1 MSAPS
6 MTAPR
11 ARQHDASSI
20 RTSARVLIQASAVGR
35 ASASLAADTV
45 RIGLGRSEVAPPDG
59 DTRFRDPAWAENAV
73 YRRLMQGYLAWC
85 RSIDTVVDS
94 IEEDDW
100 RRGEQARFLL
110 GALTAA
116 TAPTNFLLGNPAA
129 MKRAFDTGGLSLV
142 RGIRNWA
149 NGLVTNGG
157 QPAMVKAGAHT
168 VGRDLAIT
176 PGAVVSR
183 DPVGEL
189 IQYAPSTEEVYER
202 PTLVVPP
209 PIGRYYFL
217 DLAQRRSFV
226 EYATSR
232 GLQTFLLSWRN
243 PSPAESDWGMDT
255 YLVRLRS
262 AIDEVRETT
271 GAETINLIGFCAG
284 GILTTSLLSHL
295 AATDDSAVDSVALAV
310 TLLDFDMAA
319 PIAAF
324 KSAALLSLARWNS
337 KRRGVI
343 TARNM
348 GAAFNWMRPNDLI
361 WNHWVNNYLLGQEPP
376 EFDILAWNA
385 DGTNLPAAL
394 HAQFLDIFENNRLVG
409 PDPMTCLGSPVDIAK
424 ITTPAFVMGAAND
437 HLTPWRG
444 TYQTVQML
452 GGDSTYVL
460 SNAGHIASLVNPPGN
475 PRASYLTGPTKRG
488 ESADDWRAGAEQHT
502 GSWWEHWAD
511 WTIRSAGT
519 LGPAPRRLGSETH
532 PVLMAAPGA
541 YVRDEAP

>member
-1 MSAPS
+1 MAAASA
-6 MTAPR
+6 R
-11 ARQHDASSI
+11 HHDASSSI
-20 RTSARVLIQASAVGR
+20 PTSARVLTQASTVAR
-35 ASASLAADTV
+35 ASVSLAADVV

-73 YRRLMQGYLAWC
+73 YHRLMQGYLAWC
-85 RSIDTVVDS
+85 RSIDTVVDT
-94 IEEDDW
+94 IEQDDW
-100 RRGEQARFLL
+100 RRSEQARFLL
-110 GALTAA
+110 GAVTTA

-129 MKRAFDTGGLSLV
+129 IKRAFDTGGLSLA
-142 RGIRNWA
+142 RGLRNWA
-149 NGLVTNGG
+149 NDLVNNGG

-168 VGRDLAIT
+168 VGRNLAVT
-176 PGAVVSR
+176 PRAVVSR
-183 DPVGEL
+183 DPVAEL
-189 IQYAPSTEEVYER
+189 IQYAPSTEQVYER

-209 PIGRYYFL
+209 LIGRYYFL

-232 GLQTFLLSWRN
+232 SLQTFLLSWRN
-243 PSPAESDWGMDT
+243 PSPAESDWDMDT
-255 YLVRLRS
+255 YLTRLRA

-284 GILTTSLLSHL
+284 GILTTTLLSRL
-295 AATDDSAVDSVALAV
+295 AATEDAAVDSVALAV

-337 KRRGVI
+337 ERRGVI

-361 WNHWVNNYLLGQEPP
+361 WNYWVNNYLLGQEPP

-385 DGTNLPAAL
+385 DGTNLPATL
-394 HAQFLDIFENNRLVG
+394 HTQFLDIFENNRLVE
-409 PDPMTCLGSPVDIAK
+409 PDPMTCLGTPVDIAK
-424 ITTPAFVMGAAND
+424 ITIPAFVMGAAND

-475 PRASYLTGPTKRG
+475 PRATYLTGAAKRG
-488 ESADDWRAGAEQHT
+488 ESADDWRTRAEQHT
-502 GSWWEHWAD
+502 GSWWERWAD

-519 LGPAPRRLGSETH
+519 LRPAPRNLGSETY
-532 PVLMAAPGA
+532 PVLTPAPGA
-541 YVRDEAP
+541 YVLETP